1 MWNVSC
7 AKFLLVNHTTLS
19 ALETQRSWMVKADGH
34 SNLLIHEF
42 TLVWKCLICWK
53 SWRPAHQQAS
63 VHQWERVGRMTHSR
77 DFRAWIPFLAC
88 SIVPNRHSR
97 LLLNSPPIAFKFRLQ
112 LFSNLFIRS
121 NLLICLTW
129 SFNSK
134 FQTVFCAYLGIR
146 WIRLFS
152 EKELQREWDSAN
164 STAMAADY
172 VVKRS
177 CCTAFNQAS
186 NLQNSNSFSIS
197 NLSSGLEAL
206 VLL

>member
-19 ALETQRSWMVKADGH
+19 ALETQRSWMVKGDGH
-34 SNLLIHEF
+34 SNLLIHELF
-42 TLVWKCLICWK
+42 ESLKVFNLLKIVTSSSSAGI
-53 SWRPAHQQAS
+53 
-63 VHQWERVGRMTHSR
+63 HQWERVGRMTHSR

-88 SIVPNRHSR
+88 SSVPNRHSR
-97 LLLNSPPIAFKFRLQ
+97 LLLNSSPIAFKFRLQ
-112 LFSNLFIRS
+112 LFSNLFIRT

-152 EKELQREWDSAN
+152 EKELQGEWDSAN
-164 STAMAADY
+164 STAMATDY

-177 CCTAFNQAS
+177 CCIAFNQAS